1 MAYFNHAFRKS
12 YICTGLSLAPGA
24 PSATDPS
31 TSGGFITTV
40 GVNTA
45 LLSTPGASVAKPGI
59 LGIFKADTYVT
70 AAADSL
76 GCCKIII
83 AGSSLKTNDMQA
95 MHGGYL
101 ESSKSKIINPKYVS
115 KLWEVEAQPGFQSQT
130 LVGAA
135 PVGSPNDTADCQKDF
150 LCNETYY
157 LRLDIKGTAPLRF
170 AHHNIYH
177 TVDAYTGC
185 CDDPATP
192 TNVDAGIVYAKWGQ
206 AIADSPYLK
215 DFVMPIL
222 LITVG
227 GASQAFYATAE
238 QATADGNAGALL
250 ISEYLASPTTWPSDG
265 GNQAGLLLK
274 GAYED
279 TKFGDCTFQPSDFY
293 GKNPLQIFASEVD
306 LNGDPCEFEGTC
318 VTRYCQGKM
327 ADTLGETVLREII
340 ISESYL
346 QNFLSTDLRIREITQ
361 GTGMIDI
368 VDRNR
373 LYHKV
378 YLLHSVPRFNNP
390 TGTFDNDQYLVEVAF
405 PSSYVNGVDT
415 ADALGADGLKA
426 KNAYRD
432 LLTGWLDTCN
442 NECYDA
448 DPATNVNAT
457 CDALD
462 YEPAVIPVIP

>member
-12 YICTGLSLAPGA
+12 YICTGLASGSGTVTNPN
-24 PSATDPS
+24 T
-31 TSGGFITTV
+31 TGGFIITA
-40 GVNTA
+40 GVNTS
-45 LLSTPGASVAKPGI
+45 LLSTPGANVAKPGI
-59 LGIFKADTYVT
+59 LGIFDANTYLSYN
-70 AAADSL
+70 APDQM
-76 GCCKIII
+76 GCCNIII
-83 AGSSLKTNDMQA
+83 AGSSLKTKDMQA

-115 KLWEVEAQPGFQSQT
+115 KFWNVNAQPGFQSQT
-130 LVGAA
+130 LIGAA
-135 PVGSPNDTADCQKDF
+135 PVDSPNDTADCQKDF

-222 LITVG
+222 IITVAG
-227 GASQAFYATAE
+227 ISQAFYATAE
-238 QATADGNAGALL
+238 QATADGLPGALL
-250 ISEYLASPTTWPSDG
+250 ISDYLASPTTWPSDG

-368 VDRNR
+368 VDRSR

-390 TGTFDNDQYLVEVAF
+390 SGTFDNDQYLVEVAF

-415 ADALGADGLKA
+415 GDALGADGDKAKDAYILQIDGWLKA
-426 KNAYRD
+426 
-432 LLTGWLDTCN
+432 CN
-442 NECYDA
+442 NNCATITVENGEAECED
-448 DPATNVNAT
+448 
-457 CDALD
+457 LD
-462 YEPAVIPVIP
+462 YSESSYPQIL